1 MVKAMVSDKLQ
12 LSGGGEQEHSMPGW
26 ASRARRVVQ
35 SQGRVPKDSRVLT
48 APCTLGSAK
57 ITAGITE
64 KCAGYERRWK
74 ERSCRK
80 QALELEN
87 NPTCFQQEM
96 DKLMGRRTGNNC
108 L

>member
-1 MVKAMVSDKLQ
+1 
-12 LSGGGEQEHSMPGW
+12 MPGW
-26 ASRARRVVQ
+26 VSSAGRVVQ
-35 SQGRVPKDSRVLT
+35 SQGRIHKDSLVPT
-48 APCTLGSAK
+48 ALCTLGSAK

-64 KCAGYERRWK
+64 KCASYERRWK